1 MTRVITMHANCC
13 KGLQN
18 KLTDLQLSLED
29 WSLYKDN
36 NVSPTQLGNNVEGTK
51 DQLNLWR
58 VPFACLKTKWPA
70 RKTSAR
76 LNT

>member
-18 KLTDLQLSLED
+18 NLTDLQLSLKD
-29 WSLYKDN
+29 WSLYKDT
-36 NVSPTQLGNNVEGTK
+36 VSPTQLGNNVEGAK
-51 DQLNLWR
+51 DQLNLWP

-70 RKTSAR
+70 RKTSAK